1 MEPVPEPRIVK
12 LPTDEE
18 TKSAF
23 EVYTLALGKVAHAW
37 NYLHEKLAQLFCVIT
52 ESERAI
58 SLAIWYSTTNERAQ
72 RDMLKAAVAAVNL
85 ERWEKLPKA
94 KEDLK
99 WCLDKVDVLAGH
111 RNNAVHAPCSLYIG
125 GGNDGGSE
133 MGAAFF
139 QGHPRAKELQGKKVL
154 IEFDW
159 CERYAET
166 LTRFA
171 QKLESAIAHPRTVPL
186 AESAFIAQSPS
197 KILAPFSVHNSKIMQ
212 RADCRFASNAS
223 CEFHPIWTCRRGC
236 GQAALSH
243 PP

>member
-1 MEPVPEPRIVK
+1 MESVPEPCIVK

-18 TKSAF
+18 TEAAF
-23 EVYTLALGKVAHAW
+23 EAYTLALGKVAHAW
-37 NYLHEKLAQLFCVIT
+37 NYLHEKLAQLFCAIT

-72 RDMLKAAVAAVNL
+72 RDMLKAAVAAVKL

-99 WCLDKVDVLAGH
+99 WCLNKVDELAGH
-111 RNNAVHAPCSLYIG
+111 RNNAVHAPCSLYVG
-125 GGNDGGSE
+125 GGNDGSSE

-171 QKLESAIAHPRTVPL
+171 QKLESAIAYPGRYSWPNR
-186 AESAFIAQSPS
+186 PS
-197 KILAPFSVHNSKIMQ
+197 LPSRPAKS
-212 RADCRFASNAS
+212 
-223 CEFHPIWTCRRGC
+223 
-236 GQAALSH
+236 
-243 PP
+243 